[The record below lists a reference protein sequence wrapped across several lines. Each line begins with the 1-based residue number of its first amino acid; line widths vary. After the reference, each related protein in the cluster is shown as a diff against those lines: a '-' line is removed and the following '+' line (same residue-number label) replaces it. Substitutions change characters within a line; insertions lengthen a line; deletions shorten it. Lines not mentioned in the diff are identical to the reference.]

1 MVDRASA
8 ADDLMGREVAT
19 MFDKDANGMGESWA
33 GDAGR
38 KSSRMRQFKFKSH
51 GLSET

>member
-19 MFDKDANGMGESWA
+19 MFDKDGNRTGESWA
-33 GDAGR
+33 GDAG
-38 KSSRMRQFKFKSH
+38 
-51 GLSET
+51 